1 MNFHILC
8 VDDEKP
14 IGDVV
19 VNEFRNHTNCI
30 IAHVMNAKDALKYL
44 ENNQVEL
51 VITNQ
56 LMPDIDG
63 LEMTNIITKKYPTK
77 VIVFTGYGE
86 THKEAFR
93 KGASAFVQKP
103 CKIDDL
109 LEVVY
114 KVMKEGATHIVMRVH
129 NA

>member
-1 MNFHILC
+1 MISEQMNFHILC
-8 VDDEKP
+8 VDDIKE
-14 IGDVV
+14 IGDVL
-19 VNEFRNHTNCI
+19 VNWFRNHTNCI

-44 ENNQVEL
+44 ENNQVDL

-63 LEMTNIITKKYPTK
+63 LELTNIITKKYPTK
-77 VIVFTGYGE
+77 VIVFTGYGG
-86 THKEAFR
+86 THKEAFQ

-103 CKIDDL
+103 CKIDNL

-114 KVMKEGATHIVMRVH
+114 KVMKEDAFNVVM
-129 NA
+129 